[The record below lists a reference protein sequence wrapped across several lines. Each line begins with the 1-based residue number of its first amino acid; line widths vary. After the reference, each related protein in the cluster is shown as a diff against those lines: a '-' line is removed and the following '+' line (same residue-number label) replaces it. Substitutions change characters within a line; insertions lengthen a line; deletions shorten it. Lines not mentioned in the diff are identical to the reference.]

1 MSSEP
6 KDHGK
11 VVKGRGGLSA
21 AWIFPIIALAA
32 AAWMFYSDLESRG
45 PEIEIWFKDAPGIE
59 VGKTPLIY
67 RGVVAGKVVDVRLD
81 NGLGQ
86 AVVKVRLEKFAE
98 ELAVETTDFWI
109 ERPMLSLQGISGLTS
124 LIQGNSIRARMG
136 SGGRQLYFVGR
147 DTLPVLDIDQAALG
161 LRLDADRLQPLSRGA
176 PVTYKGILI
185 GRVRDQDLTSSN
197 RPFIDL
203 EIEESRKSLIKTST
217 RFWLVPA
224 TSVTLGPGGITL
236 EMFGLD
242 ALVQGGIACDD
253 FGLPGAPLPPGST
266 VSLLD
271 SEELARAS
279 APPFIINFSQVSG
292 VRPGETRIRYLG
304 LPVGIVTA
312 VQALDGKVEVTA
324 QFEPKYDFLRRGGAS
339 FTLVEPNISL
349 RGITGL
355 QTLIT
360 GVTIDCI
367 PGSGA
372 EGKTSFTGTLTEDPE
387 DKVIKRSEEGRSF
400 RLVAEQ
406 SALDVGAPV
415 LYRQFQVGVVLD
427 KRLGADGRTVELV
440 VGIQDKYRKLVR
452 DNSVFWEERGIRGNI
467 GFIGINVQTAA
478 PLPFVAN
485 GAVVLATPDIPG
497 DPAPANAAFKLYDK
511 PKREWLKWGQMP
523 EPVNR

>member
-1 MSSEP
+1 MSTEP
-6 KDHGK
+6 KDHAK
-11 VVKGRGGLSA
+11 VVRGRGGLSA
-21 AWIFPIIALAA
+21 AWIFPLIALGA
-32 AAWMFYSDLESRG
+32 AAWMFYTDLESRG

-59 VGKTPLIY
+59 EGKTPLIY

-81 NGLGQ
+81 DGLGQ
-86 AVVKVRLEKFAE
+86 AVVKVRLEKFAA

-136 SGGRQLYFVGR
+136 SGDRKLYFVGR
-147 DTLPVLDIDQAALG
+147 DTMPVLDIDQAALG
-161 LRLDADRLQPLSRGA
+161 LRLEADRLQPLSRGA
-176 PVTYKGILI
+176 PVTYRGILI

-224 TSVTLGPGGITL
+224 TSVTLGPGGIKL

-266 VSLLD
+266 VQLLGN
-271 SEELARAS
+271 EELALAS
-279 APPFIINFSQVSG
+279 GPPFIINFPQASG
-292 VRPGETRIRYLG
+292 VRPGETRVRYLG
-304 LPVGIVTA
+304 LSVGMVTG
-312 VQALDGKVEVTA
+312 VQTLDGKVEVTA
-324 QFEPKYDFLRRGGAS
+324 RFQPKYDFLRRSSTS

-360 GVTIDCI
+360 GVTIDCV
-367 PGSGA
+367 PGGGST
-372 EGKTSFTGTLTEDPE
+372 EKSSFLGTLTQDAE
-387 DKVIKRSEEGRSF
+387 DKVLKQSEDGRQF
-400 RLVAEQ
+400 RLVAQQ
-406 SALDVGAPV
+406 SALAAGAPV
-415 LYRQFQVGVVLD
+415 VYRQLQIGAVLE
-427 KRLGADGRTVELV
+427 KKLSSDGRSVELI
-440 VGIQDKYRKLVR
+440 VGIQDKYRQLVR

-485 GAVVLATPDIPG
+485 GAVVLATPDNPG
-497 DPAPANAAFKLYDK
+497 PIASAKSVFKLYDK
-511 PKREWLKWGQMP
+511 PRREWLKWGQMP
-523 EPVNR
+523 ESNKR